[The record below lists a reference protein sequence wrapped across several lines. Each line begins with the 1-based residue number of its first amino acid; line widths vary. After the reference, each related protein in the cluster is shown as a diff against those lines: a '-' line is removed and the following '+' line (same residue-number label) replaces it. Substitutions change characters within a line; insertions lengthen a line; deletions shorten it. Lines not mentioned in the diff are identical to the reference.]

1 MNTRTPLERLEYEVI
16 RLPIQD
22 QLRLILRVIERLSVI
37 PLERETQHPESADEL
52 LALCDAAAEMWNG
65 AFDAVHEIRRIRQQR
80 DEQIWPTGS

>member
-1 MNTRTPLERLEYEVI
+1 MNTRTPLERLEHEVI

-52 LALCDAAAEMWNG
+52 LALCDAAAEKWNG
-65 AFDAVHEIRRIRQQR
+65 AFDAAHEIRRIRQQR

>member
-65 AFDAVHEIRRIRQQR
+65 AFDAVHEIRQIRQQR